1 MCRRI
6 HAPLVVT
13 AAVQPGVSARL
24 GSSERWR
31 SAVPGHDEAVA
42 ASLKRPELSVDGGQR
57 ANRRSPRTRQERH
70 LTGAQ
75 HSPLLHA
82 AAHCRDVFS
91 HLCFGWLSG
100 NIRLTMS
107 SST

>member
-24 GSSERWR
+24 GSSEHWR

-42 ASLKRPELSVDGGQR
+42 ASLKRPELSVDGGR
-57 ANRRSPRTRQERH
+57 GPTDAHHALARSGT
-70 LTGAQ
+70 
-75 HSPLLHA
+75 
-82 AAHCRDVFS
+82 
-91 HLCFGWLSG
+91 
-100 NIRLTMS
+100 
-107 SST
+107 